1 VARVC
6 GSHCAGEV
14 QARELCLGR
23 MRCDAEAVG
32 VEASRPLLRAGTR
45 TAWVRDFGC
54 GRLTASGMEMAKDRD
69 HMRGTE
75 TTAQVRLL
83 VSAVG
88 MMAQEKQLADSSVV
102 VGRMVQE
109 KVPGHMLDNSLAVQ
123 EKQREHIADSL

>member
-1 VARVC
+1 
-6 GSHCAGEV
+6 
-14 QARELCLGR
+14 
-23 MRCDAEAVG
+23 
-32 VEASRPLLRAGTR
+32 
-45 TAWVRDFGC
+45 
-54 GRLTASGMEMAKDRD
+54 MEMAKDRD

-102 VGRMVQE
+102 VVGRMVQE